1 MEWKINP
8 NDTEPG
14 IYVSEIEFNDGS
26 KVEDIGTDDIIV
38 FVGANNVG
46 KSQTLKDIY
55 YGLGDENVS
64 ILKNLHA
71 LVKGC
76 PQDVINLV
84 KDKGTCF
91 QQTNN
96 NIFYVLGK
104 GISITNIPY
113 CMEGG
118 SQVQICV

>member
-1 MEWKINP
+1 MEWKI
-8 NDTEPG
+8 DSGDFDPG

-55 YGLGDENVS
+55 YGLGDEHVS

-71 LVKGC
+71 VKAG
-76 PQDVINLV
+76 L
-84 KDKGTCF
+84 
-91 QQTNN
+91 
-96 NIFYVLGK
+96 
-104 GISITNIPY
+104 
-113 CMEGG
+113 
-118 SQVQICV
+118 